1 MPPVMPAA
9 LAPSSPNPWLRF
21 DIWLFQRL
29 GAGRG
34 PRWLMALAKAVAR
47 WSWLPLLALVVT
59 VSAGEGGGVGGVL
72 WALLVLLQAGLLQWI
87 GKKLARHWSAQ
98 RPFVLG
104 LCANHLGHGGR
115 AGFPSS
121 HALVMG
127 AVLGALLPHTG
138 SDALL
143 MAMVAVAMGTG
154 WARVHTG
161 THFPTDVLAG
171 LAAGLVWGLLFGIAL
186 PG

>member
-1 MPPVMPAA
+1 MPPALPAVVE
-9 LAPSSPNPWLRF
+9 PSSPNPWLRF

-34 PRWLMALAKAVAR
+34 PRWLMALAKGVAR
-47 WSWLPLLALVVT
+47 WSWLPLLALVLT
-59 VSAGEGGGVGGVL
+59 VSAGQGGGVL
-72 WALLVLLQAGLLQWI
+72 LALLVLTQAGLLQWI
-87 GKKLARHWSAQ
+87 GKKLAKHWSAQ

-143 MAMVAVAMGTG
+143 MAMVLVAMGTG

-171 LAAGLVWGLLFGIAL
+171 LAAGLVWGLAYGLAL

>member
-1 MPPVMPAA
+1 MPPVAPAV
-9 LAPSSPNPWLRF
+9 LGSPSLNPWLRF

-34 PRWLMALAKAVAR
+34 PRWLMNLARWVAR
-47 WSWLPLLALVVT
+47 WSWLPLLALVVA
-59 VSAGEGGGVGGVL
+59 VSVGQGGGVL
-72 WALLVLLQAGLLQWI
+72 LAPLVLLQAGLLQWL

-104 LCANHLGHGGR
+104 LCDNHLGHGGR

-143 MAMVAVAMGTG
+143 LAMVAVAVGTG

-161 THFPTDVLAG
+161 AHFPTDVIAG
-171 LAAGLVWGLLFGIAL
+171 LAAGLAWGLVAGFAL